1 MRKILPLISDG
12 KLLNENLAKLECLG
26 GKKKTI
32 ERNFRKRVRHSSYCT
47 RSHEKRDRRSS
58 SNMSKTRAMK
68 IASHTEFKVIYFGTL
83 PKILLLRYL
92 HFYGRVYKKQK
103 R

>member
-1 MRKILPLISDG
+1 
-12 KLLNENLAKLECLG
+12 
-26 GKKKTI
+26 
-32 ERNFRKRVRHSSYCT
+32 
-47 RSHEKRDRRSS
+47 
-58 SNMSKTRAMK
+58 MSKTRAMK

-92 HFYGRVYKKQK
+92 HFYGRVYKMQE